1 MIYGRILPKNYMD
14 RYFDTGRLF
23 SHSKPQTPTVGLPKR
38 EEAKPKVVL
47 LSGGRS
53 ANGEPP
59 LLIGPL
65 HSDEQQL
72 STFSQSR
79 CSPNDFDRQ
88 ESANSGHS
96 AKESLTESIS

>member
-1 MIYGRILPKNYMD
+1 MIYGRNLPKNYMD

-47 LSGGRS
+47 LSGAGQLM
-53 ANGEPP
+53 GEPS

-65 HSDEQQL
+65 LSDK
-72 STFSQSR
+72 
-79 CSPNDFDRQ
+79 SPKADIR
-88 ESANSGHS
+88 
-96 AKESLTESIS
+96 LTASIGMKWP